1 MNDLLSMNSPLDR
14 LKAFGGKSV
23 PLRDKSR
30 ATLAYY
36 CSRSDLKSSSSL
48 SSFNPGRT
56 SLGNPI
62 FSSDNMSKDSDSKGA
77 IHPMRT
83 NTVRPKEVPTKKQ
96 NSWCRDQPLERKT
109 ISQPIIPDNPA
120 SQLDANSR
128 SLHFI
133 NFKNIDDD
141 DDYDEVEIP
150 TQSRLEARHVMLDNY
165 STPNDES
172 VSLLPQQAQDK
183 TEEDGKTIAEVLS
196 SSSDQLQSQS
206 SVTRAKSKWN
216 KIRTT
221 VKMAG
226 AFSPSYRKKGVLERE
241 DSFLKRFSTRQGG
254 TKEAPTE
261 DFSGTRSSTS
271 QYGDQ
276 TLQIKVLNSQ

>member
-1 MNDLLSMNSPLDR
+1 MNSPLDR
-14 LKAFGGKSV
+14 LKDFGGKPVS
-23 PLRDKSR
+23 LRDKSR

-48 SSFNPGRT
+48 SSVNPGRT
-56 SLGNPI
+56 SLGNPV
-62 FSSDNMSKDSDSKGA
+62 FSSDNMSKNSDSKGA

-83 NTVRPKEVPTKKQ
+83 NAVCPKECPTQKH
-96 NSWCRDQPLERKT
+96 NSWCRDQPLARKT
-109 ISQPIIPDNPA
+109 ISQPVIPDNPA
-120 SQLDANSR
+120 SQLDTNCR

-150 TQSRLEARHVMLDNY
+150 TRSGLEPRHVMLDSY

-183 TEEDGKTIAEVLS
+183 TEEDGKTSAEVLS
-196 SSSDQLQSQS
+196 TSSDQLQSQS
-206 SVTRAKSKWN
+206 SVTPAKSKWN
-216 KIRTT
+216 KIRNT

-226 AFSPSYRKKGVLERE
+226 AFSPTYRKKGVLERE

-254 TKEAPTE
+254 TKEAQTE
-261 DFSGTRSSTS
+261 DFLGARSTEL
-271 QYGDQ
+271 QYSAV
-276 TLQIKVLNSQ
+276 QIHALNSQ